1 MSDVH
6 GNTFHGRERMSH
18 FTSTLSDGVA
28 VLALNVAGE
37 SVNVLSREVREE
49 FAALIDSLS
58 ANEAVQAVILTS
70 SKPDVFI
77 AGADIDELRS
87 VRTAQQ
93 AESLSREGQKLLD
106 RVQEA
111 RFPIIAAIHGACLGG
126 GLETALA
133 CSYRIASDHPKTT
146 LGLPEIQLGLIPG
159 AGGTQRLPRLI
170 GLRAALDMIL
180 TGKPLRAKRA
190 LSLGVVD
197 EVVHPSILQRIAR
210 ERAMEFVNGTRS
222 RKDGRP
228 RDAARVLLDDNP
240 VGRSVVLRKA
250 REAAK
255 KRSGGHY
262 PAPDAAM
269 DAIARGYADGPVR
282 GAQEEARLFG
292 ELAVSPVAR
301 ELMFLFRATT
311 ALKKDTGVDSNVQ
324 PAAPLRSL
332 GVIGAGF
339 MGAGIATIAVQH
351 GVPVRMKD
359 TTHQAVGK
367 GMAAVRTVLRDRVRR
382 RRMTRREMD
391 DAMSLLSGTT
401 QLHGFGRADIVVEA
415 VFENLELKQQVL
427 HETEGGMRSGAVYAS
442 NTSTIP
448 ISEIAV
454 AARRPENV
462 CGMHF
467 FSPVH
472 RMPLLEIVRGTMT
485 SDETVV
491 MAVAAGKLLGK
502 SVIVVN
508 DGPGFYTTR
517 TLAAFL
523 NEAGQLL
530 DSSVQIEDL
539 DAAMVAFGFPV
550 GPVTLLDEVGLDV
563 AGKVTEVLREAFGS
577 RIRASD
583 TLRSVLADGRT
594 GRKGKKGFYKYD
606 EEGERKGVD
615 SSVYDLFPQAEQVDL
630 PAEEIQERMV
640 LALVNEAVRC
650 LEGGILRSARDGDV
664 GAVFGF
670 GFPPFLGGPFR
681 WTDSQGLT
689 NVVRRMEALQ
699 DRFGERFSP
708 AELLVTMAAR
718 GERFHP
724 DDA

>member
-1 MSDVH
+1 
-6 GNTFHGRERMSH
+6 
-18 FTSTLSDGVA
+18 
-28 VLALNVAGE
+28 
-37 SVNVLSREVREE
+37 
-49 FAALIDSLS
+49 
-58 ANEAVQAVILTS
+58 
-70 SKPDVFI
+70 
-77 AGADIDELRS
+77 
-87 VRTAQQ
+87 
-93 AESLSREGQKLLD
+93 
-106 RVQEA
+106 
-111 RFPIIAAIHGACLGG
+111 
-126 GLETALA
+126 
-133 CSYRIASDHPKTT
+133 
-146 LGLPEIQLGLIPG
+146 
-159 AGGTQRLPRLI
+159 
-170 GLRAALDMIL
+170 
-180 TGKPLRAKRA
+180 
-190 LSLGVVD
+190 
-197 EVVHPSILQRIAR
+197 
-210 ERAMEFVNGTRS
+210 
-222 RKDGRP
+222 
-228 RDAARVLLDDNP
+228 
-240 VGRSVVLRKA
+240 
-250 REAAK
+250 
-255 KRSGGHY
+255 
-262 PAPDAAM
+262 
-269 DAIARGYADGPVR
+269 
-282 GAQEEARLFG
+282 
-292 ELAVSPVAR
+292 
-301 ELMFLFRATT
+301 
-311 ALKKDTGVDSNVQ
+311 SNVQ

-427 HETEGGMRSGAVYAS
+427 HETEGGMRPGAVYAS

-472 RMPLLEIVRGTMT
+472 RMPLLEVVRGTMT

-517 TLAAFL
+517 TLSAFL

-606 EEGERKGVD
+606 EKGERKGVD
-615 SSVYDLFPQAEQVDL
+615 SSVSDLFPQAEQVDL
-630 PAEEIQERMV
+630 PGEEIPVRMV

-650 LEGGILRSARDGDV
+650 LEGGMLRSARDGDV

-681 WTDSQGLT
+681 WADSQGLT

-708 AELLVTMAAR
+708 AELLVAMAAR